1 MWIMVKKGEDKCS
14 STYEITSY
22 NENFNKNSNE
32 YELWVE
38 RITGKNVLLI
48 SSKNKTDILEVKEAI
63 DFAIAQGIP
72 AFEIEV

>member
-63 DFAIAQGIP
+63 DFAIAQGIH